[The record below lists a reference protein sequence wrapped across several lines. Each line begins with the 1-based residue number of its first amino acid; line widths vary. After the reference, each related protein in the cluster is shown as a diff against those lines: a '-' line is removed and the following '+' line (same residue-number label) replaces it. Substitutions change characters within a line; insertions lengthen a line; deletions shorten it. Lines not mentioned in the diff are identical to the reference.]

1 MADQKYDAAGVD
13 TGIAGFRADLVL
25 IDDPVRSR
33 ADADSGTLR
42 DRHWDWYK
50 SDLIPRLKP
59 GAAIVLIMTRW
70 HEDDLAGRLLAEA
83 DRHVG

>member
-50 SDLIPRLKP
+50 SDVYPAVAAWIGDYPHHDALARGRPRRS
-59 GAAIVLIMTRW
+59 AAR
-70 HEDDLAGRLLAEA
+70 
-83 DRHVG
+83 